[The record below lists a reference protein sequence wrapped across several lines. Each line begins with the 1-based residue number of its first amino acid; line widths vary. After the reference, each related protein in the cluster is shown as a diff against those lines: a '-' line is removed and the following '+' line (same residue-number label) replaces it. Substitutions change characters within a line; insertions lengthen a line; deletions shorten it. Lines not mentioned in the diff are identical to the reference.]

1 MGISG
6 NLLPPRKNFYFA
18 VHQMVSTNH
27 RLSQRPRSEP
37 TKVTNRTLATIQNA
51 LRGKQMK
58 TQNYHKVNYVQ
69 AIALLQ
75 DNQLIWSG
83 DFDDVR
89 KLIADVFVEH
99 LQDDNF
105 EFTTLNYLAEK
116 LIESEND
123 LTV

>member
-1 MGISG
+1 M
-6 NLLPPRKNFYFA
+6 LK
-18 VHQMVSTNH
+18 TN
-27 RLSQRPRSEP
+27 
-37 TKVTNRTLATIQNA
+37 NW
-51 LRGKQMK
+51 
-58 TQNYHKVNYVQ
+58 HKANYVQ

-89 KLIADVFVEH
+89 RLIADVFLEH

-105 EFTTLNYLAEK
+105 GSTTLNYLAEK

-123 LTV
+123 LTI